1 MPALAHLLPKR
12 FVPAEPA
19 TTLTDALLA
28 AQTFTYAARL
38 AKTPAHDRRTRQL
51 WALAFVTAGAA
62 ALAGGIVHALYIE
75 RTPKLRAALWKIVG
89 LATSLASAAMLIAAA
104 YAALRKPLRT
114 WVVAFAAVKLTVSSI
129 VTWRL
134 GDFLYIIIDYA
145 ISMVILLAL
154 QVRDW
159 KRSAA
164 APWLAS
170 GVLVSFLAAGIQ
182 QSGLTLHRHFNF
194 NDLYHV
200 VQMAGFHLLY
210 LGAKQ
215 THSLEE

>member
-38 AKTPAHDRRTRQL
+38 AKTPAHDQRTRQL
-51 WALAFVTAGAA
+51 WSLAFVAAGAA

-104 YAALRKPLRT
+104 YVALRKPLRT
-114 WVVAFAAVKLTVSSI
+114 WVVTFAAVKLTVSSI

-134 GDFLYIIIDYA
+134 DDFLYIIIDYA

>member
-1 MPALAHLLPKR
+1 MPALAHLLPR
-12 FVPAEPA
+12 NLVPAEPA
-19 TTLTDALLA
+19 TTLTDAILA

-38 AKTPAHDRRTRQL
+38 AKSPARGRRTHQM
-51 WALAFVTAGAA
+51 WSLAFVAAGVA
-62 ALAGGIVHALYIE
+62 ALTGGIVHALYIE
-75 RTPKLRAALWKIVG
+75 RTPRLRAALWKIVG

-114 WVVAFAAVKLTVSSI
+114 WLLAFAAAKFVVSSI
-129 VTWRL
+129 ATWRL

-145 ISMVILLAL
+145 VSMVILLAL

-170 GVLVSFLAAGIQ
+170 GVIVSFLAAGIQ

-215 THSLEE
+215 TRSLEQ

>member
-1 MPALAHLLPKR
+1 MPTLARLLLSKYA
-12 FVPAEPA
+12 PAEPA
-19 TTLTDALLA
+19 TTLTDELLA
-28 AQTFTYAARL
+28 LQTFSYAARL
-38 AKTPAHDRRTRQL
+38 RRGPAREQRSVQM
-51 WALAFVTAGAA
+51 WAVAFAAAGIA

-75 RTPKLRAALWKIVG
+75 RTPRLRGALWKVVG
-89 LATSLASAAMLIAAA
+89 LATSLGSAAMLAASVFA
-104 YAALRKPLRT
+104 SLRRPMRT
-114 WVVAFAAVKLTVSSI
+114 WLLAFAAIKFAASS
-129 VTWRL
+129 VATWRL

-145 ISMVILLAL
+145 ASMAILLAL

-164 APWLAS
+164 APWLTG

-200 VQMAGFHLLY
+200 VQMGGFHLLY
-210 LGAKQ
+210 LGAKR
-215 THSLEE
+215 TRDRDS